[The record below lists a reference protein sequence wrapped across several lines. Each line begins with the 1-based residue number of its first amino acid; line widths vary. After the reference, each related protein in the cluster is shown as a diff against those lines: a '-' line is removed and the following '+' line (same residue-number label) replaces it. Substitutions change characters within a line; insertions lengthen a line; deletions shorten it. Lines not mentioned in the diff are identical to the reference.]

1 MLRHATSGI
10 EQLIHLLLVNLI
22 FFLVD
27 LSDPRTFSVVI
38 LVFLALLALVHR
50 GCAKAFLGHI
60 HTTQLATIRDHIAI
74 ELEIVNLRVTP
85 QEPGLTIV
93 VDHHGG
99 VDMIPRAV
107 LEEGLSD
114 GILEGTCGRIA
125 HCHANGHAAREFA
138 VGADV
143 PIELAIALD
152 GLRSPGTVIGPRER
166 LQGQGRTVVGPVNHI
181 GGRINAPLLHP
192 EEVGTVFIMAGIDIH
207 RAIVYHWCGVTSA
220 PGLHKGIL
228 C

>member
-10 EQLIHLLLVNLI
+10 EQLIHLLLINLI

-93 VDHHGG
+93 VNHHGG

-107 LEEGLSD
+107 LEEGLSN

-138 VGADV
+138 VGANI

-152 GLRSPGTVIGPRER
+152 GL
-166 LQGQGRTVVGPVNHI
+166 
-181 GGRINAPLLHP
+181 
-192 EEVGTVFIMAGIDIH
+192 
-207 RAIVYHWCGVTSA
+207 
-220 PGLHKGIL
+220 
-228 C
+228 